1 MNKEFTEKIGQMIKI
16 MFELNECVKKN
27 CSVEKNNIITN
38 KKSAALYLKYTTE
51 QNREN
56 KIKLLDE
63 IYKNKIIYKYN
74 KCMIK
79 NCKSIYNDIIKFLR
93 SLNTVNTD
101 NNKLNEDI
109 ETMISEIEKLYNK
122 KNLTKKDYNIIGK
135 NIVTLM
141 TSINKLLSSNSKTN

>member
-1 MNKEFTEKIGQMIKI
+1 MKIL
-16 MFELNECVKKN
+16 FEISECSKKN
-27 CSVEKNNIITN
+27 CSVEKNKMMTN
-38 KKSAALYLKYTTE
+38 KKTDELYNKFNAET
-51 QNREN
+51 NNEN

-109 ETMISEIEKLYNK
+109 ETMISQIEKLYNK

>member
-1 MNKEFTEKIGQMIKI
+1 MMKIL
-16 MFELNECVKKN
+16 FEISECSKKN
-27 CSVEKNNIITN
+27 CSVEKNKMMTN
-38 KKSAALYLKYTTE
+38 KKTDELYNKFNAET
-51 QNREN
+51 NNEN

-109 ETMISEIEKLYNK
+109 ETMISQIEKLYNK